1 MMRKSLSAL
10 LGTFIVC
17 MVCGIVFAMTPFFVH
32 ADTSVGFRFSSDS
45 AGWYIGTN
53 DVAIGRSDDGT
64 AMKLTLQTV
73 DGNGPIILSS
83 ATSIDAANNTMTIE
97 LKNNSNADSL
107 QLFFAATVGGF
118 TGAGDTVVIP
128 ITQEDADYKTYTVDM
143 STCEKWSGTI
153 VCFRLDVKGTSGSVE
168 MKSVLFSGKAGEQP
182 EQSDFVTKFDFSS
195 DSAGWDVGTND
206 VAIGRSDDGTAMKLT
221 LQTVDGNGPIILS
234 SETKID
240 ADTNKEI
247 TLEIKNTSNA
257 ASLQLFFAATVNG
270 FTGDGDTFILDLSQN
285 DESYQTYTVDMSAYA
300 KWSGTI
306 VHFRLDVKGTSG
318 TVEIKSISFAEKT
331 KPVEPD
337 PEPVTASEFD
347 FKQGANGWGAGAA
360 ATLTE
365 SGDGIVCG
373 YNGTSPD
380 AFIVSPALD
389 IPTAKKYMTITLKN
403 ESAASAMRLFFAVE
417 FKENINDMNC
427 VSFGILSD
435 SAEFKT
441 YTVDM
446 SRHPSWDGSLL
457 FRLDLN
463 GSDEVASG
471 TVTIDSI
478 RFTETAPEGF
488 DGNAVKYDFSSSL
501 SGWCN
506 IHNAEVEQKDGYA
519 LFTIKGGDPLICSQ
533 PGLGIGAEYKYVRI
547 TLRSDIEAKQMA
559 LYFQTDSMGLGAF
572 NERAL
577 LYFKTE
583 KTDDFV
589 TYVFD
594 ASECSEWSGFI
605 FMIRFDF
612 NDEVISSGTVA
623 IKSIEFAKTSEPGY
637 EVKDD
642 GSSGGGIVYPEDP
655 SDPVNPTPGGN
666 ESTGGNQT
674 ENKGG
679 CGGFVST
686 SVFAGVVL
694 LAAAAVCLKRKKQ
707 RK

>member
-1 MMRKSLSAL
+1 MRKSLSVL

-17 MVCGIVFAMTPFFVH
+17 IVCGIVFAMTPLFAR
-32 ADTSVGFRFSSDS
+32 ADISVGFRFSADS

-53 DVAIGRSDDGT
+53 DVAIERSDDGT

-97 LKNNSNADSL
+97 LKNNSNAASL

-118 TGAGDTVVIP
+118 TGDGDTVVIP
-128 ITQEDADYKTYTVDM
+128 ITQEDVDYKTYTIDM
-143 STCEKWSGTI
+143 STCAKWSGTI
-153 VCFRLDVKGTSGSVE
+153 VHFRLDIKGTSGNVDV
-168 MKSVLFSGKAGEQP
+168 KSILFSGKAGEQP
-182 EQSDFVTKFDFSS
+182 DQSDFATKFDFSA
-195 DSAGWDVGTND
+195 DSAGWYLGTED
-206 VAIGRSDDGTAMKLT
+206 LAIGRTADNSAMALN
-221 LQTVDGNGPIILS
+221 LNGANPIILS
-234 SETKID
+234 SETRIN

-247 TLEIKNTSNA
+247 VFEIKNTSNA
-257 ASLQLFFAATVNG
+257 ASLQLFFAATVGG
-270 FTGDGDTFILDLSQN
+270 FTGDGDTFILNLSQN
-285 DESYQTYTVDMSAYA
+285 DEAYQTYKVDMSAYA

-318 TVEIKSISFAEKT
+318 TVEIKSISFCEKT
-331 KPVEPD
+331 KPVEPE
-337 PEPVTASEFD
+337 PEPVTTSEFD

-365 SGDGIVCG
+365 GSEGIVCG

-389 IPTAKKYMTITLKN
+389 IPTTKKYMTITLKN

-417 FKENINDMNC
+417 FKENINDTNC
-427 VSFGILSD
+427 VSFGILANST
-435 SAEFKT
+435 EFKT

-471 TVTIDSI
+471 TITIDSI
-478 RFTETAPEGF
+478 NFTETAPEGF
-488 DGNAVKYDFSSSL
+488 DGNVVKYDFSSSL

-519 LFTIKGGDPLICSQ
+519 LLTIKGGDPLMCSQ
-533 PGLGIGAEYKYVRI
+533 PGLGISAEYKYIRI
-547 TLRSDIEAKQMA
+547 TMRSDIEAKQMA
-559 LYFQTDSMGLGAF
+559 LYFQTDSMGLGMF

-623 IKSIEFAKTSEPGY
+623 IKTIEFAKTSEPGY
-637 EVKDD
+637 QVKDD
-642 GSSGGGIVYPEDP
+642 SSGGGIVYPEDP
-655 SDPVNPTPGGN
+655 ETPVNPTPGGDN
-666 ESTGGNQT
+666 PSGGNQT

-679 CGGFVST
+679 CGGSVSSGLFV
-686 SVFAGVVL
+686 GIVL

-707 RK
+707 SK